1 MPNANF
7 FTRFGLF
14 VNEGFLDPELC
25 SRIRS
30 EMRSTPGKPATVAE
44 DKDLDN
50 AVDES
55 ARKTKSA
62 EVSAPTLSY
71 VKERMLALRPMLEKH
86 FNVTLSGCQE
96 PQFLVYR
103 EGDFF
108 RRHADNSAEPDAPE
122 FVKERQVSAVVFLNS
137 EAENSGE
144 NSYRGGS
151 LTFYGLMDEPQGK
164 SIGFPLVGEAGLLV
178 AFSPELVHEVTPVTH
193 GERYTVVT
201 WFR

>member
-1 MPNANF
+1 MPNADF
-7 FTRFGLF
+7 FARFGLF
-14 VNEGFLDPELC
+14 VAKDFFDADLC
-25 SRIRS
+25 SKLMSEVRS
-30 EMRSTPGKPATVAE
+30 GTDHAATVGI
-44 DKDLDN
+44 KGTTYG
-50 AVDES
+50 VDENV
-55 ARKTKSA
+55 RKTKWA
-62 EVSAPTLSY
+62 EVSTATVSDVEGRL
-71 VKERMLALRPMLEKH
+71 LALRPMLEKH

-108 RRHADNSAEPDAPE
+108 RAHRDSKREPDAAE
-122 FVKERQVSAVVFLNS
+122 FTKERQVSAVVFLNDES
-137 EAENSGE
+137 EVAGPDV
-144 NSYRGGS
+144 YGGGS

-178 AFSPELVHEVTPVTH
+178 AFRPELVHEVTPVTH